1 MANKQTSYREL
12 PASPTDDQKAAVNEL
27 LQSIGQ
33 APVTTLD
40 TSNPDVSIAWNTLVS
55 TSRDVQAEGWSFNTE
70 KNVKFTRSTTTGYVN
85 YILLPASATILRID
99 LANNLENQNHDSVLR
114 RDSTNQYFLRDKAN
128 HTNEWTYD
136 PLCDVVYYFDFET
149 VPIPILNYIIA
160 RASTICSSRITGD
173 SSQYQMLKER
183 EDYCRI
189 QAMEYETSQGDY
201 SFFGHDTHLRSYT
214 PYQPIDSLRR
224 F

>member
-1 MANKQTSYREL
+1 MANKQTSYRQL
-12 PASPTDDQKAAVNEL
+12 PTSPTEDQKAAVNEL

-55 TSRDVQAEGWSFNTE
+55 TSRDVQAEGWNFNTE
-70 KNVKFTRSTTTGYVN
+70 ENVEFVRSTTSGYED
-85 YILLPASATILRID
+85 YILLPATSTILRID
-99 LANNLENQNHDSVLR
+99 LSNNLENKNHDSVIR
-114 RDSTNQYFLRDKAN
+114 RDSSDQYFLRDKAN
-128 HTNEWTYD
+128 HTNKWDYD
-136 PLCDVVYYFDFET
+136 PKCDVVYYYEFET

-160 RASTICSSRITGD
+160 KASAICSSRITGD
-173 SSQYQMLKER
+173 SAQYQMLKER
-183 EDYCRI
+183 EDYCRV
-189 QAMEYETSQGDY
+189 QAMEYEASQGDY
-201 SFFGHDTHLRSYT
+201 SFFGVDNHLQSYT